1 MDAAIFIVTLVS
13 VLFAIVVGTHS
24 MRTSERSAQAAARSA
39 RIAQEQ
45 LEAMLEAQRAAMLP
59 YVWADIRMRDD
70 AGMLTLV
77 IGNSGP
83 TVATDVVVTFEP
95 ALTSIIDPRSTRQ
108 VERAAAAEKRCASG
122 LGSLAPGRTSQWSLD
137 VLHKHFPEGGAEP
150 VPSIELRI
158 DALGPESTPLPQL
171 TYVIDL
177 EDLKHQDARPQGL
190 ALLEKPLH
198 RILEALKLSQR

>member
-70 AGMLTLV
+70 AG
-77 IGNSGP
+77 SP
-83 TVATDVVVTFEP
+83 
-95 ALTSIIDPRSTRQ
+95 
-108 VERAAAAEKRCASG
+108 
-122 LGSLAPGRTSQWSLD
+122 W
-137 VLHKHFPEGGAEP
+137 
-150 VPSIELRI
+150 
-158 DALGPESTPLPQL
+158 
-171 TYVIDL
+171 
-177 EDLKHQDARPQGL
+177 
-190 ALLEKPLH
+190 
-198 RILEALKLSQR
+198 